1 MSRDATNL
9 TNSAVLNFGL
19 NSITPPRKM
28 ENQCTQIITPE
39 NNRKSFA
46 DTYNQNMIK
55 STYMMAKTT
64 MTNEIKVDT

>member
-1 MSRDATNL
+1 MYT
-9 TNSAVLNFGL
+9 
-19 NSITPPRKM
+19 I
-28 ENQCTQIITPE
+28 IITPE